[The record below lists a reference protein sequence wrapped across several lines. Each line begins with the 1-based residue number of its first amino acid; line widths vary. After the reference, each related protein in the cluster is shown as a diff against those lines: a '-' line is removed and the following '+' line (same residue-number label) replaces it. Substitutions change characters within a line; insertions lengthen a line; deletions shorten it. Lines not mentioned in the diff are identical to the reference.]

1 MSEPRGKMPGVLA
14 GVTKIM
20 VARYVA
26 PCGHRFTSRSAAKS
40 HEAAATCWKL
50 PALKTCQSCKHSKVM
65 SYKEDGQR
73 YWERDCKRRDIDVD
87 SLPPVHE
94 NAPDVL
100 TECPG
105 WEHAGQRI
113 AR

>member
-50 PALKTCQSCKHSKVM
+50 PAPRRRSKRA
-65 SYKEDGQR
+65 QR
-73 YWERDCKRRDIDVD
+73 AKAR
-87 SLPPVHE
+87 
-94 NAPDVL
+94 
-100 TECPG
+100 G
-105 WEHAGQRI
+105 W
-113 AR
+113 